1 MEGSPKKE
9 KKQPNSYIQ
18 LSSIFFQMMIVVL
31 FGTYIGVYLDSIS
44 ENYNSLFTVV
54 FSLLSV
60 FLAMFFAYKKVS

>member
-1 MEGSPKKE
+1 MEINQKKE
-9 KKQPNSYIQ
+9 KKQLNSYIQ

-31 FGTYIGVYLDSIS
+31 CGTYLGVYIDSIS
-44 ENYNSLFTVV
+44 EYFNSLFTVV